1 MALSEFN
8 DSQCEV
14 VRAEILHFLAAYV
27 PIMRLNTNGNNL
39 IVFVCNRVRLFCS
52 RSLSDILFY
61 IRSISVRF
69 VLSARICSRREVA
82 EGLFD
87 SAQCIVRLIC
97 RMTDRICF
105 FITILNIRNA
115 TVEQI
120 LIFWHYADFI
130 FPQSTKFIR
139 RTSILMT
146 PCYDI
151 NSI

>member
-1 MALSEFN
+1 MAFNEFN

-69 VLSARICSRREVA
+69 VLSARMCSRREVA

-139 RTSILMT
+139 RRLY
-146 PCYDI
+146 C
-151 NSI
+151 

>member
-1 MALSEFN
+1 MVIISLCSSVFACFVRVLYRIFYFTSVRYPFN
-8 DSQCEV
+8 
-14 VRAEILHFLAAYV
+14 RAECL
-27 PIMRLNTNGNNL
+27 
-39 IVFVCNRVRLFCS
+39 
-52 RSLSDILFY
+52 
-61 IRSISVRF
+61 
-69 VLSARICSRREVA
+69 CSRREVA

-139 RTSILMT
+139 RKSIL
-146 PCYDI
+146 
-151 NSI
+151 